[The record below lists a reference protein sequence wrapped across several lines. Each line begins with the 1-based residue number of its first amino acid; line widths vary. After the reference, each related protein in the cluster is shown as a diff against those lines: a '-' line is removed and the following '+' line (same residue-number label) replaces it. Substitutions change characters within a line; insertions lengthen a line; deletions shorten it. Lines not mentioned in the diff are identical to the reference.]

1 MILKILNKIG
11 FIFLLLIL
19 SSNLVHAEFK
29 KIKKKATVTKPE
41 IIFPIPK
48 NLDKC
53 ITDMYV
59 NKGNNPVLPVI
70 KVEAPPGYGLDN
82 RFNFALN
89 KFENFKRPCGG
100 GNVEA
105 CENVKRVILDWAKA
119 DAAQRKGPS
128 DHEAKHWND
137 TLTVN
142 LWVASPMMA
151 GYSFAKQRI
160 TVPDEEDKIIKDWFK
175 KIVKKNQHLMYK
187 LGLYK
192 QGTQAVGVP
201 RSAHNHA
208 LSSAISHMQLGILLN
223 DNKLFKKAFKNYEN
237 AIKYQRK
244 DGSMPIETRRGGRA
258 IFYQGRAMTA
268 LTTIAI
274 IAENQGYNI
283 WDYEY
288 KGKNFH
294 NIVKFFIDFTENNEI
309 VFKYAKE
316 MKAPGPARNYK
327 VQDLDSR
334 SSSNW
339 GWLYAYVTRFPEHEN
354 VLRLKQWSTNQ
365 SNLNNYQRKIVIN
378 FENILKRNFGTSS
391 WTVVEPKCH
400 FTK

>member
-1 MILKILNKIG
+1 MKKFFIIFILLFLNLNI
-11 FIFLLLIL
+11 
-19 SSNLVHAEFK
+19 SHADFK
-29 KIKKKATVTKPE
+29 KIKKKATVTQPE
-41 IIFPIPK
+41 IIFSIPK

-53 ITDMYV
+53 ITNMYV

-70 KVEAPPGYGLDN
+70 KVDAPSGYGLDN

-119 DAAQRKGPS
+119 DAAQRTGPS

-142 LWVASPMMA
+142 LYIASPMMA

-160 TVPDEEDKIIKDWFK
+160 TVPEEEDKIIKDWFK

-192 QGTQAVGVP
+192 QGTQAAGVP

-283 WDYEY
+283 WNYEH

-316 MKAPGPARNYK
+316 MKAPGPAKDFKR
-327 VQDLDSR
+327 QDVNG
-334 SSSNW
+334 SSSSQW
-339 GWLYAYVTRFPEHEN
+339 GWLYAYASRFPNHEN
-354 VLRLKQWSTNQ
+354 IQRLKLWSVNYKD
-365 SNLNNYQRKIVIN
+365 LNNYQRKIISN
-378 FENILKRNFGTSS
+378 FDNILKRNAGTSS
-391 WTVVEPKCH
+391 WTVVEPRCH

>member
-1 MILKILNKIG
+1 MLNNIKK
-11 FIFLLLIL
+11 FLVVIISLFFY
-19 SSNLVHAEFK
+19 SNISYADFK
-29 KIKKKATVTKPE
+29 QIKKKAVVNNPE

-48 NLDKC
+48 KLDKC
-53 ITDMYV
+53 ISNMYV
-59 NKGNNPVLPVI
+59 NSQNNSVLPVI
-70 KVEAPPGYGLDN
+70 KVDAPSGYGLDN
-82 RFNFALN
+82 RFMYALN

-105 CENVKRVILDWAKA
+105 CEHVKRVILDWAKA
-119 DAAQRKGPS
+119 DAAQRIGAAN
-128 DHEAKHWND
+128 HEAKHWND

-142 LWVASPMMA
+142 LWIASPMMA

-160 TVPDEEDKIIKDWFK
+160 TVPQEEDKIIKEWFK
-175 KIVKKNQHLMYK
+175 KIVKKNQHLMYELNK
-187 LGLYK
+187 YK
-192 QGTQAVGVP
+192 QGTQAIGVP

-223 DNKLFKKAFKNYEN
+223 DNKLFRKAFKNYEY
-237 AIKYQRK
+237 AIKFQRK

-258 IFYQGRAMTA
+258 MFYQARAMNA
-268 LTTIAI
+268 LSVIAI

-283 WDYEY
+283 WEY
-288 KGKNFH
+288 DHKGKNLH
-294 NIVKFFIDFTENNEI
+294 NIVKFFIDFTESNEI

-316 MKAPGPARNYK
+316 MKSPGPAKNYK
-327 VQDLDSR
+327 IQDLDIR

-339 GWLYAYVTRFPEHEN
+339 GWLYAYVTRFPDHEN
-354 VLRLKQWSTNQ
+354 VQRLKQWSTNQ
-365 SNLNNYQRKIVIN
+365 SNLNNYQRKIVLN

-391 WTVVEPKCH
+391 WTVVEPNCH

>member
-1 MILKILNKIG
+1 MKK
-11 FIFLLLIL
+11 LLIFSISL
-19 SSNLVHAEFK
+19 FLISNISHADFK
-29 KIKKKATVTKPE
+29 KIKKKATVTQPE
-41 IIFPIPK
+41 VIFPIPK

-53 ITDMYV
+53 ITNMYV

-70 KVEAPPGYGLDN
+70 KIDAPSGYGLDN
-82 RFNFALN
+82 RFMYALN
-89 KFENFKRPCGG
+89 KFDNFKRPCGG
-100 GNVEA
+100 GNIEA

-316 MKAPGPARNYK
+316 MKAPGPAK
-327 VQDLDSR
+327 DFKKQDLDG
-334 SSSNW
+334 SSSSHW
-339 GWLYAYVTRFPEHEN
+339 GWLYAYATRFPNHEN
-354 VLRLKQWSTNQ
+354 IQRLKQWSVNYKD
-365 SNLNNYQRKIVIN
+365 LNNYQRKIISN
-378 FENILKRNFGTSS
+378 FDNILKRNAGTSS

-400 FTK
+400 FTR

>member
-1 MILKILNKIG
+1 MKRILIV
-11 FIFLLLIL
+11 FLFLFLIP
-19 SSNLVHAEFK
+19 NLTFADFK
-29 KIKKKATVTKPE
+29 KIKKKAVVNNPE

-48 NLDKC
+48 NLKKC
-53 ITDMYV
+53 ITNSYV

-70 KVEAPPGYGLDN
+70 KVDAPSGYGLDN

-119 DAAQRKGPS
+119 DAAQRTGPS

-142 LWVASPMMA
+142 LYIASPMMA

-160 TVPDEEDKIIKDWFK
+160 SVPEEEDKIIKDWFK
-175 KIVKKNQHLMYK
+175 KIVKKNQHLMYELK
-187 LGLYK
+187 RYK
-192 QGTQAVGVP
+192 HGTQAIGVP

-223 DNKLFKKAFKNYEN
+223 DNKLFKKVFRNYEN
-237 AIKYQRK
+237 AIRYQRK

-283 WDYEY
+283 WDYEH
-288 KGKNFH
+288 KGKNLH
-294 NIVKFFIDFTENNEI
+294 NLVKFFIDFTENNEI

-316 MKAPGPARNYK
+316 MKAPVPAKDYK
-327 VQDLDSR
+327 RQDVNG
-334 SSSNW
+334 SSSSQW
-339 GWLYAYVTRFPEHEN
+339 GWLYAYASRFPNHEN
-354 VLRLKQWSTNQ
+354 IQRLKLWSVNYKD
-365 SNLNNYQRKIVIN
+365 LNNYQRKIISN
-378 FENILKRNFGTSS
+378 FDNILKRNAGTSS
-391 WTVVEPKCH
+391 WTVVEPRCH

>member
-1 MILKILNKIG
+1 MKKFFVIILIS
-11 FIFLLLIL
+11 FLI
-19 SSNLVHAEFK
+19 SNISKADFK
-29 KIKKKATVTKPE
+29 SVKKKAIINNPE
-41 IIFPIPK
+41 IIFPIPE
-48 NLDKC
+48 NLNKC
-53 ITDMYV
+53 ITNMYV
-59 NKGNNPVLPVI
+59 NKENNPVLPVI
-70 KVEAPPGYGLDN
+70 KVDAPSGYGLDN
-82 RFNFALN
+82 RFMYALN

-142 LWVASPMMA
+142 LWIASPMMA

-160 TVPDEEDKIIKDWFK
+160 TVPESEDKIIKDWFK
-175 KIVKKNQHLMYK
+175 KIVKKNQHLMYELNK
-187 LGLYK
+187 YK
-192 QGTQAVGVP
+192 QGTQAIGVP

-223 DNKLFKKAFKNYEN
+223 DNKLFRKAFKNYEY
-237 AIKYQRK
+237 AIKFQRK

-258 IFYQGRAMTA
+258 MFYQGRAMTA
-268 LTTIAI
+268 LTAIAV

-283 WDYEY
+283 WDYEH

-316 MKAPGPARNYK
+316 MKAPGPAK
-327 VQDLDSR
+327 D
-334 SSSNW
+334 
-339 GWLYAYVTRFPEHEN
+339 
-354 VLRLKQWSTNQ
+354 
-365 SNLNNYQRKIVIN
+365 
-378 FENILKRNFGTSS
+378 
-391 WTVVEPKCH
+391 
-400 FTK
+400 

>member
-1 MILKILNKIG
+1 
-11 FIFLLLIL
+11 
-19 SSNLVHAEFK
+19 
-29 KIKKKATVTKPE
+29 
-41 IIFPIPK
+41 
-48 NLDKC
+48 
-53 ITDMYV
+53 MYV

-70 KVEAPPGYGLDN
+70 KVEAPSGYGLDN
-82 RFNFALN
+82 RFMYALN

-100 GNVEA
+100 GDIEA

-119 DAAQRKGPS
+119 NAAQRTGPS
-128 DHEAKHWND
+128 DHEGRHWND

-142 LWVASPMMA
+142 LWIASPMMA
-151 GYSFAKQRI
+151 GYSFAKQKI
-160 TVPDEEDKIIKDWFK
+160 SIPEDEDKIIKDWFK
-175 KIVKKNQHLMYK
+175 KIVKKNQHLMYELK
-187 LGLYK
+187 KYK
-192 QGTQAVGVP
+192 QGTQAIGVP

-237 AIKYQRK
+237 AIRYQRK

-258 IFYQGRAMTA
+258 MFYQGRAMNA
-268 LTTIAI
+268 LSVIAI

-288 KGKNFH
+288 KGKDFH

-316 MKAPGPARNYK
+316 MKSPGPAKNYK
-327 VQDLDSR
+327 VQDLDGR

-339 GWLYAYVTRFPEHEN
+339 GWLYAYATRFPDHEN
-354 VLRLKQWSTNQ
+354 IKRLKGWSKNR
-365 SNLNNYQRKIVIN
+365 SNLNSYQLKIV
-378 FENILKRNFGTSS
+378 NIFDNISKRTFGTSS
-391 WTVVEPKCH
+391 WTVVEPNCH
-400 FTK
+400 FTM